1 MQELDFFDSNI
12 PCLAACP
19 VHTNAG
25 LYVAAI
31 AEGDDEGAYL
41 AARLPNPFASV
52 CARVCAAPCEDA
64 CRRGTLDAPIAIRAL
79 KRFVTEQYGVEAGS
93 ASLAGT
99 IAKPPEVER
108 SESIG
113 IIGGG
118 PCGLAAAHDLRKLG
132 YQVTIYEATDRL
144 GGMMVMGI
152 PEYRLPR
159 DLIAKEIQSI
169 VDLGVEVRLDAQ
181 LGKNTTLSAIKERH
195 AAVLIAI
202 GATLGRGLDL
212 EGHEADGVL
221 RAIEYLINANRGFA
235 VDIGE
240 RVVVIGGGDVA
251 MDAARTALRTEAYE
265 AKASAQTTDRS
276 VMTAA
281 LDAARTAARTGARN
295 VTVISLESKEEMPAD
310 EFELEEAIRE
320 DIGFIHRRGP
330 ARILTKD
337 GKVVGLETV
346 GVVSVFDDEG
356 RFSPVFDSNDVQTI
370 EVDTVILAIG
380 QAVDIEALGP
390 DGPEISPRRT
400 IEVGTDDLATSM
412 PMVWAGGDAARGPR
426 SLIDAIAD
434 GRQAATQIH
443 EAFGGTVGEKP
454 KGHMV
459 KLAQFH
465 RFDDRYDTI
474 ARVDVPTIPTDR
486 RIGLS
491 EVETGFTPEQ
501 ARCEA
506 QRCLRCFANILL
518 DADKCVLCALCV
530 DVCPVKV
537 ISIVPS
543 QEVDPEKVG
552 ATALVLDER
561 GCIRCALCIERCP
574 TKALS
579 MGVWSGVGVPDGVS
593 MPIDLKMPV
602 RAGGGT

>member
-1 MQELDFFDSNI
+1 MQELDFFDANI

-41 AARLPNPFASV
+41 TARLPNPFASV

-64 CRRGTLDAPIAIRAL
+64 CRRGTLDTPIAIRAL
-79 KRFVTEQYGVEAGS
+79 KRFVTEQYGIEAGD
-93 ASLAGT
+93 ASRAGE
-99 IAKPPEVER
+99 IAKPPTVER
-108 SESIG
+108 DESIG

-132 YQVTIYEATDRL
+132 YRVTIYEATDVL

-159 DLIAKEIQSI
+159 DLIAAEIQSI
-169 VDLGVEVRLDAQ
+169 IDMGVEVRYDIR
-181 LGKNTTLSAIKERH
+181 LGRDTTLAEIKERH
-195 AAVLIAI
+195 DAVLVAI

-221 RAIEYLINANRGFA
+221 KAIEYLINANRGFA

-251 MDAARTALRTEAYE
+251 MDAARTALRTDAYE
-265 AKASAQTTDRS
+265 AKASGQDTDRS

-281 LDAARTAARTGARN
+281 LDAARTAARTGARQ
-295 VTVISLESKEEMPAD
+295 VTVISLESRDEMPAD

-330 ARILTKD
+330 ARILTEN

-346 GVVSVFDDEG
+346 GVRSVFDEDG
-356 RFSPVFDSNDVQTI
+356 RFAPVFDTDDVTTI
-370 EVDTVILAIG
+370 DADTVILAIG
-380 QAVDIEALGP
+380 QAVDVDALGP

-400 IEVGTDDLATSM
+400 IAVDGDDLATSV
-412 PMVWAGGDAARGPR
+412 PMVWAGGDAAHGPR

-434 GRQAATQIH
+434 GRKAAAQIH
-443 EAFGGTVGEKP
+443 EAFGGETADKP
-454 KGHMV
+454 KGRMIRL
-459 KLAQFH
+459 KQFH
-465 RFDDRYDTI
+465 RFDDRYDEI
-474 ARVDVPTIPTDR
+474 PRVEVPTIPTDR

-491 EVETGFTPEQ
+491 EVEIGFTPEQ

-530 DVCPVKV
+530 DVCPVEV

-543 QEVDPEKVG
+543 THIDPERAG
-552 ATALVLDER
+552 TTALVLDER

-579 MGVWSGVGVPDGVS
+579 MGIWSGVGVPDGVS
-593 MPIDLKMPV
+593 MPVNLEMPLGV
-602 RAGGGT
+602 GGSE